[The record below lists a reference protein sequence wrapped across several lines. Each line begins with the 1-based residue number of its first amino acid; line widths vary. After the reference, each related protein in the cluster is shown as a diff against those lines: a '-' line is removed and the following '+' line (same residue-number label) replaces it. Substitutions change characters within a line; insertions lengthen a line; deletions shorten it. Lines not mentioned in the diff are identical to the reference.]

1 MKKGLLPRCVSCFS
15 VYLYCFGFRVCS
27 GFKHVAGRCPV
38 LLHKGTL
45 AQAEGAL
52 AGSDLTQWTWPG
64 AGAQMAHTELQ
75 NNLALRNLIQ
85 HALSKRKPES

>member
-1 MKKGLLPRCVSCFS
+1 M
-15 VYLYCFGFRVCS
+15 
-27 GFKHVAGRCPV
+27 

-75 NNLALRNLIQ
+75 NNLALRYLIQ
-85 HALSKRKPES
+85 HALS